1 MLRLFALLVQEI
13 ILCVFYIITLIPLGR
28 MKVLKGKK
36 EVPIVLLHGWL
47 TRSFF
52 LVLLKKRLEHLVYS
66 VHMPDFG
73 GHTGKIDR
81 SSRELHLYIE
91 RNGLKKIIFIGY
103 SLGGLIGLHYYFN
116 HKKNI
121 VKFIS
126 LGTPFNG
133 TYCAKLTSFFSES
146 AKQMAPG
153 SSFLIKL
160 SKKKIHSHS
169 FYTIGSNHDY
179 IVPYWSSQLKGAHH
193 INIKYEGHLSL
204 VFSRKVFNKIK
215 EIIYFYR

>member
-52 LVLLKKRLEHLVYS
+52 LVLLKKRLEHLGYS

-103 SLGGLIGLHYYFN
+103 SLGG
-116 HKKNI
+116 
-121 VKFIS
+121 
-126 LGTPFNG
+126 
-133 TYCAKLTSFFSES
+133 
-146 AKQMAPG
+146 
-153 SSFLIKL
+153 
-160 SKKKIHSHS
+160 
-169 FYTIGSNHDY
+169 
-179 IVPYWSSQLKGAHH
+179 
-193 INIKYEGHLSL
+193 
-204 VFSRKVFNKIK
+204 
-215 EIIYFYR
+215 